1 MERIDELKPFY
12 DSLLSRFTNEEWNC
26 YCTFFIQKGKEFDF
40 SKNRVLFIGKSVN
53 GWISSSK
60 SVDELFSQ
68 SNPDRIVNRDDEIEW
83 VQNCAGCA
91 KGYNSRRSAF
101 WRIIIGV
108 INRIEK
114 KKEWYKYVS
123 WSNLY
128 KISPDIGNPNS
139 KMKRK
144 QQEICCS
151 ILDKEIEILNPRAI
165 VFLTTSGW
173 ENFYVQHIGLDLQK
187 NKKIKWGRYVTSF
200 QEVNGIKYVFSQHPQ
215 GKREDCHIDAICS
228 IIEDTSIC

>member
-1 MERIDELKPFY
+1 MERIDELKPLY

-40 SKNRVLFIGKSVN
+40 SKNRILFIGKSVN

-114 KKEWYKYVS
+114 EKEY
-123 WSNLY
+123 
-128 KISPDIGNPNS
+128 
-139 KMKRK
+139 
-144 QQEICCS
+144 
-151 ILDKEIEILNPRAI
+151 
-165 VFLTTSGW
+165 
-173 ENFYVQHIGLDLQK
+173 LDLTIRRK
-187 NKKIKWGRYVTSF
+187 ESEI
-200 QEVNGIKYVFSQHPQ
+200 
-215 GKREDCHIDAICS
+215 
-228 IIEDTSIC
+228 